1 MCAQAMLIFTE
12 TILVA
17 QYIYQIP
24 TRLHCGAITPSVQT
38 AFEKAGL
45 HGNAFRCIPVFC
57 VYLSILMHTYSLVRQ
72 QVISLS

>member
-57 VYLSILMHTYSLVRQ
+57 AYLSILMHTYSLVRQ